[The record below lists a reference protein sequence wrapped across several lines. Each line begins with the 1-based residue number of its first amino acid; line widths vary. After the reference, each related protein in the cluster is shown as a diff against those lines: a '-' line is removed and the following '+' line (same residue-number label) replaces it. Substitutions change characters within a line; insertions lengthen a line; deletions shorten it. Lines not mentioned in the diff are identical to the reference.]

1 MKKFLV
7 VAFMLLSFT
16 SAKALEGVNVGVS
29 IMAGVFEAD
38 GASEKFEGSHSI
50 SGVANVTKKSSAEGE
65 NAEGLFGV
73 GSLFVEKTLSDKVA
87 FGLDFVPYA
96 LESEEAVNTQNTG
109 TTGNGVDS
117 ESANKVQV
125 DFENLITLYAIAK
138 GDTGVYGKVGYV
150 QVDVVTNE
158 NLATGGSYGDTD
170 LSGYTV
176 ALGYDKGLD
185 DGKFIR
191 LEANYMDLGGA
202 TLTNKNDATKKVSAD
217 GITGYGAKLSIG
229 KSF

>member
-1 MKKFLV
+1 M
-7 VAFMLLSFT
+7 
-16 SAKALEGVNVGVS
+16 
-29 IMAGVFEAD
+29 
-38 GASEKFEGSHSI
+38 
-50 SGVANVTKKSSAEGE
+50 
-65 NAEGLFGV
+65 
-73 GSLFVEKTLSDKVA
+73 
-87 FGLDFVPYA
+87 
-96 LESEEAVNTQNTG
+96 
-109 TTGNGVDS
+109 
-117 ESANKVQV
+117 
-125 DFENLITLYAIAK
+125 
-138 GDTGVYGKVGYV
+138 